1 MDDKNAAVVEEHVKN
16 MGVPEATGGN
26 KEGSK

>member
-1 MDDKNAAVVEEHVKN
+1 MDDKNASVVEEHVN